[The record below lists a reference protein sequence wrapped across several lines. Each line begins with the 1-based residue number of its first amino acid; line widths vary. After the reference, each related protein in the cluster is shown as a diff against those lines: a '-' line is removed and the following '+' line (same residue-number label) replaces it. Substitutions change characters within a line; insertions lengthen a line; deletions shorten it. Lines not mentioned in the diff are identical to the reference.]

1 MGFRMKKTWA
11 TGSRSL
17 EGACGG
23 RPDGMAAEGAIDR
36 IDCAG
41 RSCASQPPE
50 GRRIL
55 LFWGVT
61 RTVS

>member
-11 TGSRSL
+11 TGSRGL
-17 EGACGG
+17 EGARRS

-36 IDCAG
+36 VDCTG
-41 RSCASQPPE
+41 RSHASPPPE

-55 LFWGVT
+55 LFGGVT